1 MPSPEYYHRQ
11 ADLCL
16 RMALSSAQ
24 YEERLRL
31 LDIANGYRASAVRV
45 EACEPSGPVSIL
57 FPQLPHMAL
66 SGLFKRARC
75 TSAIGRADIPRNGST
90 DGHL

>member
-1 MPSPEYYHRQ
+1 M
-11 ADLCL
+11 
-16 RMALSSAQ
+16 
-24 YEERLRL
+24 
-31 LDIANGYRASAVRV
+31 

-75 TSAIGRADIPRNGST
+75 TSAMGGAGTFPATVQLMAIYEYTP
-90 DGHL
+90 